1 MRSKLLQN
9 KKRVFWEALLLTLII
24 FILGMLIGAGF
35 ERGKLDEVE
44 QFYTKSEILF
54 MDIFALNERIDSG
67 DACEVL
73 IDSNMQLADNIYEE
87 AFVLEK
93 YEDAGKITEGL
104 KLAHRKYDMLRTYLW
119 INTIDISNKCK
130 GEFNTVVYLYEYDT
144 EDLAVKAT
152 QTVWSRVLFNLKQE
166 KGNDI
171 VLIPLAVDSNLV
183 SLDVL
188 LKDFEISRYPVVII
202 DEKYVVKEVTSVDDL
217 INYLD

>member
-1 MRSKLLQN
+1 MLQN

-24 FILGMLIGAGF
+24 FILGMLIGSGF

-44 QFYTKSEILF
+44 QSYTQSEILF
-54 MDIFALNERIDSG
+54 MDLFALNERIDS
-67 DACEVL
+67 DHSCEIL
-73 IDSNMQLADNIYEE
+73 IDSNMQLADNIYKE

-119 INTIDISNKCK
+119 MNTIDIFDKCK
-130 GEFNTVVYLYEYDT
+130 GEFHTVVYLYEYNA

-166 KGNDI
+166 EGSNI

-183 SLDVL
+183 SLDAL
-188 LKDFEISRYPVVII
+188 LEDFEISRYPVVII
-202 DEKYVVKEVTSVDDL
+202 DQEYVLEEVNSVEDL
-217 INYLD
+217 KKYLD

>member
-1 MRSKLLQN
+1 MLQN

-24 FILGMLIGAGF
+24 FILGMLIGSGF

-44 QFYTKSEILF
+44 QSYTQSEILF
-54 MDIFALNERIDSG
+54 MDLFALNERIDS
-67 DACEVL
+67 DHSCEIL
-73 IDSNMQLADNIYEE
+73 IDSNMQLADNIYKE

-119 INTIDISNKCK
+119 MNTIDISEKCK
-130 GEFNTVVYLYEYDT
+130 GEFHTVVYLYEYDT
-144 EDLAVKAT
+144 NDLAVKAT

-166 KGNDI
+166 EGNNI

-183 SLDVL
+183 SLDAL
-188 LKDFEISRYPVVII
+188 IKDFEISRYPVVII
-202 DEKYVVKEVTSVDDL
+202 DQEYVLEEINSVEDLKKYLV
-217 INYLD
+217 